1 MNEDPNEV
9 QLPAYVLVHPEL
21 TNDPANKQ
29 GEIGFITAAI
39 LNTDEFYIGFDDKE
53 VGFYGADALL
63 MLNESELIYDFIDQN
78 FGKLSTQDF
87 KDLKNIVLL
96 QLQGTEK
103 HTRAALELV
112 QKNTNIRDAATMG
125 LDSFLGLSQQKGLK
139 R

>member
-9 QLPAYVLVHPEL
+9 QLPAHVLVHPEL

-39 LNTDEFYIGFDDKE
+39 LNTDEFYIGFDDSE

-63 MLNESELIYDFIDQN
+63 MLKDPEQLYEYIDQN
-78 FGKLSTQDF
+78 FGKLSTGDF
-87 KDLKNIVLL
+87 KELKNIVLL
-96 QLQGTEK
+96 QLHGTEK
-103 HTRAALELV
+103 HTLAALELV
-112 QKNTNIRDAATMG
+112 QKNNGIRDAATMG
-125 LDSFLGLSQQKGLK
+125 LDNFLGLSQQKGLK